1 MPGGDG
7 GTIGDALLEPHRSYR
22 DEVAILRRALRAAGA
37 DIAAMAHVTGGG
49 WEGNVPRT
57 LPAGV
62 GVEVDTGSWPVP
74 PIFSLIQQRGDIAD
88 DEMVRTFNVGV
99 GMTVVVPAAALGA
112 ALAAVPE
119 ARDIGRVVEVAA
131 GAPRVRFA

>member
-1 MPGGDG
+1 
-7 GTIGDALLEPHRSYR
+7 
-22 DEVAILRRALRAAGA
+22 
-37 DIAAMAHVTGGG
+37 
-49 WEGNVPRT
+49 
-57 LPAGV
+57 V